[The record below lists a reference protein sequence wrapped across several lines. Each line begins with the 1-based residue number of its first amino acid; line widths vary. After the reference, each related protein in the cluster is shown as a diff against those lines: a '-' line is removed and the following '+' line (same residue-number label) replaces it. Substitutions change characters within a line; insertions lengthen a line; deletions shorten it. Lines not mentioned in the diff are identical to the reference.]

1 MIEVDKISK
10 TFRVKGKEIRALDK
24 ISFQLGKGEICGLV
38 GHNGAGKT
46 TLIKILSTLIVP
58 DAGEARVENHD
69 VVKEANLVR
78 KLLGVMTVSE
88 RAFYYRLTGMEN
100 LMFFASIRGLSL
112 SEARS
117 RAKELLEMVGLLEW
131 KDIPYMKYS
140 TGMARKL
147 ALARALITDPPVILM
162 DEPTL
167 GMDPISSREFRRLVE
182 SLGRNR
188 TVLMTSHN
196 MVEVEDLADRVVILN
211 RGKLIASGSPREL
224 KERVGTMKLV
234 RTKMPDSRLRKYIV
248 GLSDQYFILRVPEN
262 MNVEGDEV
270 SREPATLEDVFVSLT
285 DEVDSTTNRS
295 RGGGG
300 WRRWAS

>member
-1 MIEVDKISK
+1 M
-10 TFRVKGKEIRALDK
+10 
-24 ISFQLGKGEICGLV
+24 
-38 GHNGAGKT
+38 
-46 TLIKILSTLIVP
+46 
-58 DAGEARVENHD
+58 
-69 VVKEANLVR
+69 
-78 KLLGVMTVSE
+78 
-88 RAFYYRLTGMEN
+88 
-100 LMFFASIRGLSL
+100 
-112 SEARS
+112 
-117 RAKELLEMVGLLEW
+117 
-131 KDIPYMKYS
+131 
-140 TGMARKL
+140 
-147 ALARALITDPPVILM
+147 
-162 DEPTL
+162 
-167 GMDPISSREFRRLVE
+167 
-182 SLGRNR
+182 
-188 TVLMTSHN
+188 
-196 MVEVEDLADRVVILN
+196 VILN

>member
-1 MIEVDKISK
+1 MIDVSHLSK
-10 TFRVKGKEIRALDK
+10 TFQVKGKEIHALSDITFEVK
-24 ISFQLGKGEICGLV
+24 TGEICGLV

-46 TLIKILSTLIVP
+46 TLVKILSTLIIP
-58 DAGEARVENHD
+58 DSGEARVEGHD
-69 VVKEANLVR
+69 VVSEANIVR

-112 SEARS
+112 GESRS
-117 RAKELLEMVGLLEW
+117 RAKELLEMVGLLDW

-182 SLGRNR
+182 GLAKRK

-196 MVEVEDLADRVVILN
+196 MAEVEDLAQRVVILN
-211 RGKLIASGSPREL
+211 RGSVVASGSPQEL

-234 RTKMPDSRLRKYIV
+234 RTRSPDARLRKFVV
-248 GLSDQYFILRVPEN
+248 GLSDQYFLVRVPEHF
-262 MNVEGDEV
+262 NVEGDEV
-270 SREPATLEDVFVSLT
+270 RREPATLEDVFVSLT
-285 DEVDSTTNRS
+285 DEADSTTNRS